1 MADVIKLNYPAMQE
15 MAQQCKTTAQ
25 RLQETVRMAQ
35 SICQQMEGGALVGDA
50 GEAFG
55 GALTQALVPAIQRLS
70 QKFEEVAK
78 DIEGAVQDM
87 QQADSQ
93 RTSQLFN

>member
-1 MADVIKLNYPAMQE
+1 MGDVIKLNYPAMQE
-15 MAQQCKTTAQ
+15 MAQHCKATSQ
-25 RLQETVRMAQ
+25 RLQETIRLAQ
-35 SICQQMEGGALVGDA
+35 SICQQLEGGALVGDA

-55 GALTQALVPAIQRLS
+55 GALTQALVPAVQRLAM
-70 QKFEEVAK
+70 KFEEVAK

-93 RTSQLFN
+93 RAAGLFN